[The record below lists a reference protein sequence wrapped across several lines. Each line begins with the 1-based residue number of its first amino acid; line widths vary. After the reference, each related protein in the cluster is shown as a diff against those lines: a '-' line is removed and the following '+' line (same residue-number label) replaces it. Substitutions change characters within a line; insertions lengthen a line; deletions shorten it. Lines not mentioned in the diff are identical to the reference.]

1 MCVEGIWNIWKIK
14 DVINFESNIR
24 LNYILFS
31 QVLGIKINENERR
44 EFWLVTGDENNQQS
58 NEKGKVKER

>member
-58 NEKGKVKER
+58 NEKGKVKEG

>member
-1 MCVEGIWNIWKIK
+1 MCVEGIWNMRKIK

-58 NEKGKVKER
+58 NEKGKVKEG

>member
-1 MCVEGIWNIWKIK
+1 MRKIK

-44 EFWLVTGDENNQQS
+44 EF
-58 NEKGKVKER
+58 

>member
-1 MCVEGIWNIWKIK
+1 MEGIWNMRKIK

-58 NEKGKVKER
+58 NEKGKVKEG

>member
-1 MCVEGIWNIWKIK
+1 MEGIWNMWKIK

>member
-1 MCVEGIWNIWKIK
+1 MCVEGIWNMWKIK

>member
-1 MCVEGIWNIWKIK
+1 MCVEGIWNMRKIK

>member
-1 MCVEGIWNIWKIK
+1 MCVEGIWNMWKIK

-58 NEKGKVKER
+58 NEKGKVKEG

>member
-1 MCVEGIWNIWKIK
+1 MEGIWNMRKIK